1 MKHSEAIK
9 EQSDLSLAKI
19 SNLEKRMIDGDK
31 AITMFDLMA
40 ETHKLLSITKPI
52 LKAPQANTHQNLY

>member
-9 EQSDLSLAKI
+9 EQSALSIAKI
-19 SNLEKRMIDGDK
+19 GNLEQRMIEGDN
-31 AITMFDLMA
+31 AVTMFDLMS

-52 LKAPQANTHQNLY
+52 LKAPQTNTHQNLY